1 MNKAPRKISIR
12 HYGIFPFANKGKG
25 GGPRQAICDLE
36 PDICD
41 VTLNLS
47 SKNDHAACI
56 LSLQEVKVILYEKM
70 YC

>member
-1 MNKAPRKISIR
+1 MNKAPIKRLIQ

-47 SKNDHAACI
+47 AKNNGLHGVKQNHS
-56 LSLQEVKVILYEKM
+56 SLTEVM
-70 YC
+70 RR